1 MLPWLCIFIHVCVFA
16 GSRFDAS
23 VLVERVLYLC
33 LRRCVR
39 VCVCVAVP
47 FFSVSMSRFF
57 CTLGVVP
64 PVHAAMDACTQS
76 CTRRRINSVAIQRR
90 VHTKMKAVGVPE
102 WREHHSLILLTDIDF
117 KKVLKQVFHNYDNT
131 VEGIVL
137 CEYRGDSTPITYL
150 LHSQLHCPPAPLF
163 TKSVATTIP
172 APTKNPKVPCLFI
185 CTFDPQTATVASVEA
200 NRPCRCKTPSF
211 FFPLRGVWRA
221 GFLRV
226 VLSLSHWKTLAALCL
241 ANRNSPIDQTTTNGT
256 PCIRNIYAQSFQRL
270 NMACVIGLAAQEK
283 RRWWERKKS
292 LLVILYWSG
301 TVQRYL
307 LAATVFTKSS
317 PAELAI
323 VSDKL
328 ETIVIPGHTYE
339 LCSVIK

>member
-33 LRRCVR
+33 LRGVY
-39 VCVCVAVP
+39 VCVFVWLCP
-47 FFSVSMSRFF
+47 FLVFRCQDFSALSASCLLFMQRW
-57 CTLGVVP
+57 THAHNHAPGVELI
-64 PVHAAMDACTQS
+64 AWQS
-76 CTRRRINSVAIQRR
+76 NVEYIRRWKQF
-90 VHTKMKAVGVPE
+90 GVPE

-137 CEYRGDSTPITYL
+137 CDYRGDSTPITYL

-172 APTKNPKVPCLFI
+172 APTKNPKAPYLFI

-283 RRWWERKKS
+283 RRWWERRKS

-328 ETIVIPGHTYE
+328 ETIVIPGHIRIWIY
-339 LCSVIK
+339 VQW